1 MGGMS
6 EDPPAVGPWAVLV
19 FVCELAMLA
28 GLAVAG
34 FRLAPAGPMAYA
46 LMVAL
51 PIAVA
56 VIWGLLLAP
65 RSAKGLRGRA
75 ATVGKSIVFV
85 IAGVLLALTGLWP
98 WGLALV
104 VVAVLA
110 LVMADHEAA
119 APTGQ

>member
-28 GLAVAG
+28 SLAVAG
-34 FRLAPAGPMAYA
+34 FRLAPPGPMAYA

-65 RSAKGLRGRA
+65 RSAKGLRGHA
-75 ATVGKSIVFV
+75 ATVGKTVIFV
-85 IAGVLLALTGLWP
+85 LAGVMLALTGLWP

-110 LVMADHEAA
+110 LVMAEREGSAA
-119 APTGQ
+119 KH

>member
-1 MGGMS
+1 M
-6 EDPPAVGPWAVLV
+6 

-34 FRLAPAGPMAYA
+34 WRLALAGPMAYA

-56 VIWGLLLAP
+56 VIWGLFLAP
-65 RSAKGLRGRA
+65 RSTKRLRGRA
-75 ATVGKSIVFV
+75 ATIGKIAVFV
-85 IAGVLLALTGLWP
+85 LSGVFLTLAGLWP

-104 VVAVLA
+104 VVAVL
-110 LVMADHEAA
+110 LLLMADREASG
-119 APTGQ
+119 PRSS

>member
-1 MGGMS
+1 MGEMS
-6 EDPPAVGPWAVLV
+6 DNNPTVGPWAVLV

-34 FRLAPAGPMAYA
+34 WRIAPAGPIAWA

-56 VIWGLLLAP
+56 VLWGLLLAP
-65 RSAKGLRGRA
+65 RSSKGLKGRA
-75 ATVGKSIVFV
+75 ATVGKSIVFAV
-85 IAGVLLALTGLWP
+85 AGVLVAVAGLWP

-104 VVAVLA
+104 VVAVVALLMAERELA
-110 LVMADHEAA
+110 GPAR
-119 APTGQ
+119 

>member
-6 EDPPAVGPWAVLV
+6 EDTASVGPWAVLV

-34 FRLAPAGPMAYA
+34 WRIAPAGPTAWA

-56 VIWGLLLAP
+56 VLWGLLLAP
-65 RSAKGLRGRA
+65 RSSKGFKGRA
-75 ATVGKSIVFV
+75 ATIGKSIVFV
-85 IAGVLLALTGLWP
+85 IASVLLAVAGLWP
-98 WGLALV
+98 WGLALA
-104 VVAVLA
+104 VVAVVALLMAERELA
-110 LVMADHEAA
+110 G
-119 APTGQ
+119 PSR

>member
-1 MGGMS
+1 MS
-6 EDPPAVGPWAVLV
+6 ENTPTVGPWAVLV

-34 FRLAPAGPMAYA
+34 FRVVPPGPMAYA

-65 RSAKGLRGRA
+65 RSTKGLKGRA
-75 ATVGKSIVFV
+75 ATIGKCIVFV
-85 IAGVLLALTGLWP
+85 VAGLLLAVIGLWP

-110 LVMADHEAA
+110 LLMADREAA
-119 APTGQ
+119 GRRR